1 MPYDGDPVNKTSDAV
16 RMLLRDTSTSA
27 PLLTDNEVDW
37 LLGTHPSVY
46 LAAAAGAEMVAA
58 KWAAG
63 VVTTQVGDLRITKGT
78 GGAGGPSEQYRLLAT
93 QFRLQAARSD
103 GFTLYS
109 GGVSKSDKQA
119 QREDTDWDKVDVAL
133 KQDDN
138 RYGNS
143 TDGIWRG
150 Y

>member
-1 MPYDGDPVNKTSDAV
+1 MMPYDGDPVNRTSDAV

-27 PLLTDNEVDW
+27 PILTDNEVDW
-37 LLGTHPSVY
+37 LLDTHPSVY
-46 LAAAAGAEMVAA
+46 LAAAAGADMISA
-58 KWAAG
+58 KWADG
-63 VVTTQVGDLRITKGT
+63 VVSKQIGDLRLVKGSQ
-78 GGAGGPSEQYRLLAT
+78 AGDVASQYRKLGDSYRA
-93 QFRLQAARSD
+93 QSARSD
-103 GFTLYS
+103 SFALYS
-109 GGVSKSDKQA
+109 GGISKSDKQA
-119 QREDTDWDKVDVAL
+119 QLADSDWDRVDVAL

>member
-1 MPYDGDPVNKTSDAV
+1 MPYDGDPVNRTSDAV

-27 PLLTDNEVDW
+27 PILTDNEVDW
-37 LLGTHPSVY
+37 LLANHPSVY
-46 LAAAAGAEMVAA
+46 LAAAAGADMVAA
-58 KWAAG
+58 KWADG
-63 VVTTQVGDLRITKGT
+63 VVSKQVGDLRIVKGSQ
-78 GGAGGPSEQYRLLAT
+78 AGDVASQYRKLGD
-93 QFRLQAARSD
+93 QYRRQSARSD
-103 GFTLYS
+103 SFTLYS
-109 GGVSKSDKQA
+109 GGISKDDKQT

-138 RYGNS
+138 RYTSYS